1 MRSHAQAV
9 WRAWN
14 APSPLLSSLLGNRR
28 PSVMTKVAVIGA
40 GLIGRSW
47 SIVFARA
54 GFSVNLWDRFPPQTT
69 AAMAFIA
76 ERLPELR
83 TAGLLADEP
92 DAVLARITPMASMW
106 ESVKDVVHVQ
116 ENGPEQVPAK
126 QALFAELD
134 RAAKPEVVL
143 ASSTSGI
150 PASAFTEKLT
160 HRGRCLVAHPV
171 NPPYLVPLVELCPA
185 PWTEAAVV
193 ERTRD
198 LMQRAGQVPATV
210 KKEMD
215 GFALN
220 RLQGALLAEAFRLLA
235 DDVISPADLDALVKH
250 GLGLRWSFMG
260 PLETIDLN
268 APGGLKD
275 YCERYGPLYWLMQQ
289 QMKPLEWDKA
299 LIDRLH
305 QARRAELPAT
315 MQPVR
320 QEWRDRR
327 LMALLAHKAQQP
339 DT

>member
-1 MRSHAQAV
+1 
-9 WRAWN
+9 
-14 APSPLLSSLLGNRR
+14 
-28 PSVMTKVAVIGA
+28 MTKVAVIAA

-47 SIVFARA
+47 AIVFARA
-54 GFSVNLWDRFPPQTT
+54 GFSVSLWDQFPHQTT
-69 AAMAFIA
+69 AAMRFIA
-76 ERLPELR
+76 ERLPELHQ
-83 TAGLLADEP
+83 AGLLRDEP
-92 DAVLARITPMASMW
+92 DAVLARIDPVPSLW
-106 ESVKDVVHVQ
+106 EAVKDVVHVQ
-116 ENGPEQVPAK
+116 ESGPEEVSAK
-126 QALFAELD
+126 RALFAELD
-134 RAAKPEVVL
+134 RATKPDVVL

-150 PASAFTEKLT
+150 PASAFTRDLK

-185 PWTEAAVV
+185 PWTEADVV
-193 ERTRD
+193 ERTRE
-198 LMQRAGQVPATV
+198 LMVRAGQVPATV

-275 YCERYGPLYWLMQQ
+275 YCGRYGPLYAKLQEQ
-289 QMKPLEWDKA
+289 AKPLVWDDA
-299 LIDRLH
+299 LVTRLH
-305 QARRAELPAT
+305 EARREELPLNMAE
-315 MQPVR
+315 VR

-327 LMALLAHKAQQP
+327 LMALLAHKAGQP
-339 DT
+339 DRT